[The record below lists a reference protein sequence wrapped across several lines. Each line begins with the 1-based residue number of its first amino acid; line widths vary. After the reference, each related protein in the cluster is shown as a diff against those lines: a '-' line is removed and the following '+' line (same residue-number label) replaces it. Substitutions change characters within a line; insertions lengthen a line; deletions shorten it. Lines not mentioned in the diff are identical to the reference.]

1 MELIIEFIKTHPR
14 EIIANIIACIAA
26 VGSFASYQVNSQKK
40 VLVLQIFA
48 NCVTAIS
55 FLVLGAWTGLA
66 MNAIAITRNIVY
78 YYKDKKAFSGKY
90 IPLIFAGIMIL
101 WGVFT
106 WTEWYCVLAV
116 AGWVVNTLALSLP
129 SAQTIRK
136 SILISSP
143 LMCVYCLL
151 TANFFSAAK
160 EMVSV
165 VSSII
170 GLVRYGK
177 VDKQNEN

>member
-1 MELIIEFIKTHPR
+1 MQIFIEFINAHPR

>member
-1 MELIIEFIKTHPR
+1 MELIIEFIKSHPR

-66 MNAIAITRNIVY
+66 MNVIAITRNIVY

-90 IPLIFAGIMIL
+90 IPFVFAGVMIL
-101 WGVFT
+101 WGIFT

-116 AGWVVNTLALSLP
+116 TGWVVNTLALALP
-129 SAQTIRK
+129 SAQKIRK

-143 LMCVYCLL
+143 LMGLYCLL
-151 TANFFSAAK
+151 TANIFSAIK
-160 EMVSV
+160 EMISV
-165 VSSII
+165 VSAII
-170 GLVRYGK
+170 GLARYSGTK
-177 VDKQNEN
+177 